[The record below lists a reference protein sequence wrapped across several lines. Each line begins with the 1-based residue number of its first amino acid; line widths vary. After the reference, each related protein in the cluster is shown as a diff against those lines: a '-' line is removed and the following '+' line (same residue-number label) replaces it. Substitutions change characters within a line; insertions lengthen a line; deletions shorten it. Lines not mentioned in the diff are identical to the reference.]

1 MTFPAIEVSG
11 LGKRYRVGERVRRAN
26 TIRDAAAVG
35 VQSAIARIRQGI
47 SPGSAADEGAN
58 HFWALRNLDF
68 TVERGE
74 AVGIVGPN
82 GAGKSTLLKVLSRIT
97 EPTEGEVRIRGRVGS
112 LLEVGTG
119 FHSELTGRENTYL
132 SGAILGM
139 RSGEIDRKF
148 DEIVAFAEID
158 RFIDTPIKH
167 YSSGMFLRLA
177 FAVAAHLEPDILIV
191 DEVLAVGDIEFQRK
205 CLGKMEEISRGG
217 GRTVCFVSHNMAA
230 VQRLCTRA
238 ILLRKGEIVATG
250 TPSEIARK
258 YAESGSTEAIA
269 GSWIPIREV
278 LRRGS
283 GTCRFEA
290 ARFSSESEDTAL
302 APYSDGPLEISL
314 RIHADNETEIGSL
327 AATFYDPQGAKLVNA
342 DTVALGGTY
351 HLRPGSNIFVL
362 RIDALH
368 LKPGSYAL
376 GLWLADRAGV
386 ILDFVESVFH
396 VEVVDPPGPLARRP
410 VSDGSVTCSFQV
422 RQET

>member
-1 MTFPAIEVSG
+1 MTPCAIEVSA
-11 LGKRYRVGERVRRAN
+11 LGKRYRVGQRIQRSN

-35 VQSAIARIRQGI
+35 VRFAIDRIRRGM
-47 SPGSAADEGAN
+47 SLAPSDETN
-58 HFWALRNLDF
+58 HFWALRDLNF

-97 EPTEGEVRIRGRVGS
+97 EPTKGEVRIRGRVGS

-139 RSGEIDRKF
+139 RRAEIDRKF
-148 DEIVAFAEID
+148 DEIMEFAEID
-158 RFIDTPIKH
+158 RFIDTPTKH

-191 DEVLAVGDIEFQRK
+191 DEVLAVGDADFQRK
-205 CLGKMEEISRGG
+205 CLGKMEEISRRE
-217 GRTVCFVSHNMAA
+217 GRTVCFVSHNMTA

-238 ILLRKGEIVATG
+238 ILLRRGEIIATG
-250 TPSEIARK
+250 TPTDIARK
-258 YAESGSTEAIA
+258 YAESGSTEAIPA
-269 GSWIPIREV
+269 AWIPIRAV

-283 GTCRFEA
+283 GRCRFEA
-290 ARFSSESEDTAL
+290 ARFTSGNHNTGL

-314 RIHADNETEIGSL
+314 RIHAHADTEIGSM

-342 DTVALGGTY
+342 DTLVLNRKF
-351 HLRPGSNIFVL
+351 HLREGSNVL
-362 RIDALH
+362 SLKIDALH
-368 LKPGSYAL
+368 LNPGSYAL
-376 GLWLADRAGV
+376 GLWMTDAEGM
-386 ILDFVESVFH
+386 ILDFSDSVFH
-396 VEVVDPPGPLARRP
+396 VEVVDPPGPLVRRP
-410 VSDGSVTCSFQV
+410 DFDGSVTCTFQV
-422 RQET
+422 RQEA

>member
-1 MTFPAIEVSG
+1 MSLSAIEVYG
-11 LGKRYRVGERVRRAN
+11 LSKRYRVGQRVRRSN
-26 TIRDAAAVG
+26 TIRDAATVG
-35 VQSAIARIRQGI
+35 VQSAIGRIRQGTWR
-47 SPGSAADEGAN
+47 GSSDQGAN
-58 HFWALRNLDF
+58 HFWALRNLNF

-139 RSGEIDRKF
+139 RRTEIDRKF

-158 RFIDTPIKH
+158 RFIDTPTKH

-191 DEVLAVGDIEFQRK
+191 DEVLAVGDAEFQRK
-205 CLGKMEEISRGG
+205 CLGKMEEISRRE

-238 ILLRKGEIVATG
+238 ILLRKGEILATG
-250 TPSEIARK
+250 IPNDIARK
-258 YAESGSTEAIA
+258 YAESGSTEAIPGA
-269 GSWIPIREV
+269 WIPIRDV

-283 GTCRFEA
+283 GTCRFEE
-290 ARFSSESEDTAL
+290 ARFSSGNHDTAL
-302 APYSDGPLEISL
+302 APYSDGPLEINL
-314 RIHADNETEIGSL
+314 RIRADADTEIGSM
-327 AATFYDPQGAKLVNA
+327 AATFYDPQGAKLVNT
-342 DTVALGGTY
+342 DTLTLGRTF
-351 HLRPGSNIFVL
+351 HLHRGPNVL
-362 RIDALH
+362 SLQIDALH
-368 LKPGSYAL
+368 LNPGSYAL
-376 GLWLADRAGV
+376 GLWLTDREGM

-396 VEVVDPPGPLARRP
+396 VEVLPAPGPLMRRP
-410 VSDGSVTCSFQV
+410 DFDGSVTCTFRV
-422 RQET
+422 RQEE